1 MANIYGNA
9 IDLENARKILGNT
22 PGLNFV
28 DTSKG
33 GTYTPTSSDYVVGGT
48 GAVGGLADAGQ
59 AQRLAGL
66 DSKGTYDAIQGAA
79 GGIMR
84 GSYANEMM
92 NYQNQLLEAQQA
104 QKQAALRTAME
115 NNTQSLNSQKSTVNN
130 AYSKAVNSIN
140 ATKEAQLPQY
150 QQQRNAASA
159 DAAQAA
165 RKVRELMAATG
176 RYNSGTNRSQQ
187 MAVELNR
194 QNAIQGLNQG
204 ENQFTTQIANQLSDV
219 ENQKASSI
227 SDIASKLALL
237 QRQYNDGTLDL
248 NNQMASEK
256 AAAASK
262 AMLDAQAWADAT
274 QQRGIDNSARQ
285 AQFDYQKQLDS
296 WNQAFQQKQYD
307 NGLNMDIAQLMG
319 SYNGAPTLAAQQ
331 LALSAQKAYSGGGSG
346 TNQSLSDIKYQDEV
360 GSKQSFA
367 QAMQG
372 LQTMASNGSTR
383 SEILKFINSNAGDLQ
398 ANGVP
403 VQDLYNWATK
413 NFTWDKK
420 NGEWYDTVE

>member
-1 MANIYGNA
+1 
-9 IDLENARKILGNT
+9 
-22 PGLNFV
+22 
-28 DTSKG
+28 
-33 GTYTPTSSDYVVGGT
+33 
-48 GAVGGLADAGQ
+48 
-59 AQRLAGL
+59 
-66 DSKGTYDAIQGAA
+66 
-79 GGIMR
+79 
-84 GSYANEMM
+84 
-92 NYQNQLLEAQQA
+92 
-104 QKQAALRTAME
+104 
-115 NNTQSLNSQKSTVNN
+115 
-130 AYSKAVNSIN
+130 
-140 ATKEAQLPQY
+140 
-150 QQQRNAASA
+150 
-159 DAAQAA
+159 
-165 RKVRELMAATG
+165 
-176 RYNSGTNRSQQ
+176 